1 MMKKK
6 KLKPVNEEEITYEDI
21 EDLRNIEDV
30 FYFGDD
36 IEDIHYED
44 ISYESAMEP

>member
-1 MMKKK
+1 MKKK
-6 KLKPVNEEEITYEDI
+6 HPKPASEDITYEDL
-21 EDLRNIEDV
+21 EDLRTIEDV

-36 IEDIHYED
+36 IEEIHYDED

>member
-1 MMKKK
+1 MMMKK
-6 KLKPVNEEEITYEDI
+6 KLKPVNEEEITYEDL
-21 EDLRNIEDV
+21 EDLRNIEDI

-36 IEDIHYED
+36 VEDIED

>member
-1 MMKKK
+1 MKKK
-6 KLKPVNEEEITYEDI
+6 HPKPTSEEEITYEDL

-36 IEDIHYED
+36 IEDIED
-44 ISYESAMEP
+44 IPYESAMEP